1 MLGYLTNQ
9 HLKEEHG
16 FVNEGEWLFIQKIK
30 ELLHKN
36 SGVSYSYKI
45 HNAYSI
51 LLELKEVIEDLQN
64 KRTNGFILE
73 EVRKEAVDILK
84 KDIVMKKKRALY
96 DMISGEIKQGLHP
109 DKNNQ
114 SIPESEMATVNKIQM
129 ILNNMEN
136 AYSIMDY
143 LRDALDCLKQAIT
156 DNKGEEV
163 LQLTECV
170 VSSIIA
176 TGRSLDSSYK
186 TFTKFFENKRE
197 RKSFDECWRKWVGS
211 ILLIDAEYTCFF
223 EISSK
228 NADKIEQYTTAQEI
242 RDLEVTQNW
251 LEQIEVKDDAVYF
264 KVEINAPANDRYS
277 LIEKAFDVYRKEMGV
292 VEFTTGDVNGLEDNI
307 LVYDKHFQK
316 ISLIKR
322 SEYLTEVNYKPYNQ
336 YHRDIDRVV
345 RKFLKNINNELDK
358 NKLINA
364 IVNSCNFEK
373 EGKEY
378 EFLLL
383 WSSLES
389 LFRSNQYQTAIS
401 AIKDTVPNI
410 LSHRYIYY
418 RLFDFLKECKNI
430 DFTYNYQGKEL
441 IIENS
446 NNEKIEL
453 LYDLLRDEN
462 VNETFLRECKEK
474 YELLYFRGKELQDI
488 LRNAQSIKQ
497 KIQRHKEVIGY
508 QLQRMYRSRNRFVH
522 HSIVDK
528 NIDVLCKHIR
538 VYMWEAIREMSY
550 VANDRKIATL
560 EELYSYFRMNYIM
573 MQKSLINQNSQINIQ
588 QILKEFL

>member
-16 FVNEGEWLFIQKIK
+16 FIYEGEWLFIQKIK

-51 LLELKEVIEDLQN
+51 LLELKEVIEDLQH

-84 KDIVMKKKRALY
+84 KDIVIKKKRELY
-96 DMISGEIKQGLHP
+96 DLIFGEIKQGFHP

-114 SIPESEMATVNKIQM
+114 SIPESDMTTVNKIQM
-129 ILNNMEN
+129 ILNNIKNE
-136 AYSIMDY
+136 YSIMDY
-143 LRDALDCLKQAIT
+143 LRDTLDYLKQAIT
-156 DNKGEEV
+156 DNKGDEI

-176 TGRSLDSSYK
+176 TGHSVDSSYK
-186 TFTKFFENKRE
+186 TFTRFFENRE
-197 RKSFDECWRKWVGS
+197 QKPFDECWNQWVGS
-211 ILLIDAEYTCFF
+211 ILRIKAQYRCYFKLPPRCI
-223 EISSK
+223 
-228 NADKIEQYTTAQEI
+228 DKIEQKVRAEEI
-242 RDLEVTQNW
+242 KNLEIVQDESV
-251 LEQIEVKDDAVYF
+251 LIEIDNNDVFFYVDV
-264 KVEINAPANDRYS
+264 NAPANDRYS
-277 LIEKAFDVYRKEMGV
+277 LVEESFDAYRREMGI
-292 VEFTTGDVNGLEDNI
+292 VEFATGAVEELEDDI
-307 LVYDKHFQK
+307 LIYDKHFKK
-316 ISLIKR
+316 ISRIKR
-322 SEYLTEVNYKPYNQ
+322 SEYPIEVNYKPYNQ
-336 YHRDIDRVV
+336 YHKNIDRVV
-345 RKFLKNINNELDK
+345 REFLNNITNELDK
-358 NKLINA
+358 NKIVNA
-364 IVNSCNFEK
+364 IVNNCNFEN

-430 DFTYNYQGKEL
+430 GFTYNYQEKEL
-441 IIENS
+441 IIENP
-446 NNEKIEL
+446 NDEKITL

-462 VNETFLRECKEK
+462 VNETFLEECREK
-474 YELLYFRGKELQDI
+474 YELLYFRGKELRDI

-522 HSIVDK
+522 HSIIDR

-550 VANDRKIATL
+550 VATDRKITTL

-573 MQKSLINQNSQINIQ
+573 MQKSLINQNSQISIQ
-588 QILKEFL
+588 QILKGFL